1 MFWNLK
7 EVTWGPG
14 EMTSG
19 FMIVIWGLRG
29 VTWSAREV
37 TRGVWNVTKGLRKMN
52 GVSEK

>member
-1 MFWNLK
+1 MIWNLK
-7 EVTWGPG
+7 EITWGPG
-14 EMTSG
+14 EVTSG
-19 FMIVIWGLRG
+19 FMIVIWGLR